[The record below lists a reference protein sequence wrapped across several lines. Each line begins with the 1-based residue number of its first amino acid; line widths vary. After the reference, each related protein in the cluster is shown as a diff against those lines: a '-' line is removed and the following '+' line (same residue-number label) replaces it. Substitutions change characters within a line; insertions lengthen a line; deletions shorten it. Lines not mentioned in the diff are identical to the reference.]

1 MVELNMSKEITVN
14 VKENLME
21 QNLRLNKTIKAQE
34 EMIELYKEK
43 CNSYEESIQIYEK
56 IQKLDEDR
64 IKAFEEGVKSFSLK
78 TKELEGVYEEHIKYL
93 QLKVKGLE
101 RTINIYE
108 RDRAIRRLFNSFYF

>member
-1 MVELNMSKEITVN
+1 MQLKMTEKPVVN
-14 VKENLME
+14 VKENLAE
-21 QNLRLNKTIKAQE
+21 LNSRFNQIIKKQE

-43 CNSYEESIQIYEK
+43 CNSYEESIQLYKK

-64 IKAFEEGVKSFSLK
+64 IKVLEESGKSFFLK
-78 TKELEGVYEEHIKYL
+78 TKELEGAYEEHIKYL

-108 RDRAIRRLFNSFYF
+108 AIRRLFNSFYFY